1 MSDAPLF
8 RRIDCLAL
16 PVPDLGQAL
25 AFYAALGHELV
36 WRSASSAGMRL
47 PDCDAEL
54 VLQTERSGA
63 ETDLTVDAVGP
74 AIDRFVDAGGRVI
87 VPPFDIAIGLCAVV
101 VDPWGNQ
108 LVLLDNSKGI
118 LTTDDAGNVTGIEQ

>member
-1 MSDAPLF
+1 MSDDPLF

-16 PVPDLGQAL
+16 PVPDLDQAL

-36 WRSASSAGMRL
+36 WRSAASAGMRL

-87 VPPFDIAIGLCAVV
+87 VPPFDIAIGMCAVV
-101 VDPWGNQ
+101 ADPWGNQ
-108 LVLLDNSKGI
+108 LVLLDNSKGTF
-118 LTTDDAGNVTGIEQ
+118 TTDDVGNVTGIEQ

>member
-16 PVPDLGQAL
+16 PVPDLDQAL
-25 AFYAALGHELV
+25 AFYTALGHELV
-36 WRSASSAGMRL
+36 WRSAASAGMRL

-63 ETDLTVDAVGP
+63 ETDITVDAVGP

-87 VPPFDIAIGLCAVV
+87 VPPFDIAIGLCALVA
-101 VDPWGNQ
+101 DPWGNQ

-118 LTTDDAGNVTGIEQ
+118 LTTDDDGNVTGIEQ